1 MKVRVEYAPVLE
13 NEVVLRCPRLDQ
25 EMLRVLSLVRS
36 GLQKLC
42 VWDENREIILLS
54 PDETLY
60 CESVD
65 EHTFLY
71 TASAFYQTALTLAE
85 LEGRY
90 GELGYLRV
98 SKSAV
103 INLHRIRSLKSRT
116 SGRIE
121 ASLRTGSGWWS
132 PGTTRPCCGSGWDYK
147 KEVHHGRI
155 YPFLQLGPVHEIS
168 YGCLYPG
175 AGLFQGHLQ
184 RPGRRGLRILAHHAP
199 DAAGLHGGGHS
210 GVLPFPGGPGAGAV
224 RPAGADRLVG
234 AAVQPGVCGRRAGPG
249 LVFQCAALGRHLP
262 GALPGV
268 GLVRHVVRPPC
279 GPAAGHPLPE
289 PEAERVPEA
298 GTGELEKKEDGCP
311 LGETSVLF
319 FLIRS
324 L

>member
-116 SGRIE
+116 GGIE
-121 ASLRTGSGWWS
+121 ASLENG
-132 PGTTRPCCGSGWDYK
+132 
-147 KEVHHGRI
+147 E
-155 YPFLQLGPVHEIS
+155 
-168 YGCLYPG
+168 
-175 AGLFQGHLQ
+175 
-184 RPGRRGLRILAHHAP
+184 
-199 DAAGLHGGGHS
+199 
-210 GVLPFPGGPGAGAV
+210 
-224 RPAGADRLVG
+224 RLVVSRHY
-234 AAVQPGVCGRRAGPG
+234 APLLRERLG
-249 LVFQCAALGRHLP
+249 L
-262 GALPGV
+262 
-268 GLVRHVVRPPC
+268 
-279 GPAAGHPLPE
+279 
-289 PEAERVPEA
+289 
-298 GTGELEKKEDGCP
+298 
-311 LGETSVLF
+311 
-319 FLIRS
+319 
-324 L
+324 

>member
-98 SKSAV
+98 SKS
-103 INLHRIRSLKSRT
+103 RT

-121 ASLRTGSGWWS
+121 ASLENG
-132 PGTTRPCCGSGWDYK
+132 
-147 KEVHHGRI
+147 E
-155 YPFLQLGPVHEIS
+155 
-168 YGCLYPG
+168 
-175 AGLFQGHLQ
+175 
-184 RPGRRGLRILAHHAP
+184 
-199 DAAGLHGGGHS
+199 
-210 GVLPFPGGPGAGAV
+210 
-224 RPAGADRLVG
+224 RLVVSRHY
-234 AAVQPGVCGRRAGPG
+234 APLLRERLG
-249 LVFQCAALGRHLP
+249 L
-262 GALPGV
+262 
-268 GLVRHVVRPPC
+268 
-279 GPAAGHPLPE
+279 
-289 PEAERVPEA
+289 
-298 GTGELEKKEDGCP
+298 
-311 LGETSVLF
+311 
-319 FLIRS
+319 
-324 L
+324 

>member
-103 INLHRIRSLKSRT
+103 INLAPHPQPEEPTAAASRPPW
-116 SGRIE
+116 
-121 ASLRTGSGWWS
+121 RTGSGWWS

-210 GVLPFPGGPGAGAV
+210 GVLPFPGGPELEPSALRVRTVWWGLLCNLGFVGGA
-224 RPAGADRLVG
+224 L
-234 AAVQPGVCGRRAGPG
+234 
-249 LVFQCAALGRHLP
+249 ALGWFSN
-262 GALPGV
+262 V
-268 GLVRHVVRPPC
+268 
-279 GPAAGHPLPE
+279 PLW
-289 PEAERVPEA
+289 
-298 GTGELEKKEDGCP
+298 GGIFL
-311 LGETSVLF
+311 VLF
-319 FLIRS
+319 LEWGLSAMWFGLHVALRRDTRS
-324 L
+324 LNRKLSEYQKRGPES

>member
-1 MKVRVEYAPVLE
+1 MKVRVEYAPALE

-116 SGRIE
+116 GGRIE
-121 ASLRTGSGWWS
+121 ASLENGERLVVSRHFAPLLRERSIMGEFIRFYSWGLSMKFHMAVYTLALVFFKAIFNALAGEGSVSSLTMLQMLLVSMAVAILESFLFPEGRELEPSALRVRTVWWGLLCNLGFVGGALALGWFSNVPLW
-132 PGTTRPCCGSGWDYK
+132 GG
-147 KEVHHGRI
+147 I
-155 YPFLQLGPVHEIS
+155 FLVLFLEW
-168 YGCLYPG
+168 
-175 AGLFQGHLQ
+175 GLSAMWF
-184 RPGRRGLRILAHHAP
+184 
-199 DAAGLHGGGHS
+199 GLH
-210 GVLPFPGGPGAGAV
+210 VAL
-224 RPAGADRLVG
+224 
-234 AAVQPGVCGRRAGPG
+234 RRD
-249 LVFQCAALGRHLP
+249 
-262 GALPGV
+262 
-268 GLVRHVVRPPC
+268 
-279 GPAAGHPLPE
+279 
-289 PEAERVPEA
+289 
-298 GTGELEKKEDGCP
+298 T
-311 LGETSVLF
+311 
-319 FLIRS
+319 RS
-324 L
+324 LNRKLSEYQKRGPES